1 MLWLAAQGSPT
12 IQEIKPRL
20 TARAT
25 VVHRITKH
33 LGTISHFY
41 KKRKQPRF
49 QMTEHKQIGQT
60 PMHTCSCTQKRSLTL
75 IVCIWPWSN
84 NYVLEPCK
92 TDHDVK
98 LSLCNT
104 SHLVTFLSRC
114 RLPATK
120 HIKREKNHK
129 PQQLT
134 VQHAPRPHST
144 SGQPSGNNAEQRV
157 TSALPLAWWS
167 LTSQF
172 LIRWKFSTGK
182 KEGKRILAK
191 LREVKQHMG
200 TERQTATRL
209 LTALNPREGH
219 RLSTNQLVILYIQV
233 DGTACNIALIPMQE
247 HKPWLNST
255 LKKKKKKYFQRKQKD

>member
-20 TARAT
+20 TAHAT

-41 KKRKQPRF
+41 MKRKQPRF

-60 PMHTCSCTQKRSLTL
+60 PMHTCGCTQENKPNTRLDL
-75 IVCIWPWSN
+75 A
-84 NYVLEPCK
+84 NYVLEPRK

-134 VQHAPRPHST
+134 VQHPPQPHST
-144 SGQPSGNNAEQRV
+144 SGQPSGNNAEQKV

-172 LIRWKFSTGK
+172 LIR
-182 KEGKRILAK
+182 
-191 LREVKQHMG
+191 
-200 TERQTATRL
+200 
-209 LTALNPREGH
+209 
-219 RLSTNQLVILYIQV
+219 
-233 DGTACNIALIPMQE
+233 
-247 HKPWLNST
+247 
-255 LKKKKKKYFQRKQKD
+255 